1 MDHCPVCGAFPG
13 QGPGCPACATQ
24 AFHPRPEPPQ
34 TPLPRPYAPE
44 PVAVASHDR
53 HVAAP
58 YTRFEAYEPY
68 ETGPGSAAPGAG
80 VWAGDWDEAA
90 ATLADPP
97 GSREPLTGPA
107 GVPDPLSDATPA
119 GAGTDADAGS
129 DDADAVVPGPGHG
142 RTGRGG
148 RRARPRRRGLKVA
161 LGMATGCVLA
171 GAVVTALPGE
181 FVPTG
186 QRAPSGTPDAGASA
200 SDDGGGASSLPGT
213 SAEPAAA
220 LHLPSTSPS
229 GNSASPSAKA
239 SARPSTPASRAP
251 VTTPTANAPAPPPV
265 TSAPPQS
272 PTAPAST
279 APAPS
284 PSRSAPG
291 SCFLFWCD

>member
-24 AFHPRPEPPQ
+24 AFHPRPQPPQ
-34 TPLPRPYAPE
+34 APLPRPYAPE
-44 PVAVASHDR
+44 PVAVAAHDSR
-53 HVAAP
+53 LPAD
-58 YTRFEAYEPY
+58 YTRFEAHEPY
-68 ETGPGSAAPGAG
+68 GTGQGPAGPGAG
-80 VWAGDWDEAA
+80 TWAGDWDHAVT
-90 ATLADPP
+90 TLTDAPSPP
-97 GSREPLTGPA
+97 G
-107 GVPDPLSDATPA
+107 ATPVDA
-119 GAGTDADAGS
+119 DNDVVVDVESDAGTDA
-129 DDADAVVPGPGHG
+129 PGPGHG

-186 QRAPSGTPDAGASA
+186 QRAPSGTPDATAST
-200 SDDGGGASSLPGT
+200 DDDGGASSLPG
-213 SAEPAAA
+213 ANAAPAAA
-220 LHLPSTSPS
+220 VHLPSTSPS
-229 GNSASPSAKA
+229 GSASPSAKP
-239 SARPSTPASRAP
+239 SAPPSAPVSRAP
-251 VTTPTANAPAPPPV
+251 VTTPTMRAPAPPV
-265 TSAPPQS
+265 TSAPAQS

-284 PSRSAPG
+284 PSQSTPG